1 MDIAELVN
9 KFGFPIIAAGGMGYI
24 IYTIWIWATI
34 EVKPVLSEANTVLIA
49 LIDRIRMLDNDLIRL
64 NQKLNIVLQLRGK
77 QIESDRHLEDVKTA
91 AEAQKKELEAAAQQ
105 RQAAEELAHQ
115 HTIEVKPNGEV
126 SVTDKHGEET
136 VKVNVMPQEAKEK
149 IDEPVD
155 RDTRK
160 RRSRRKAE
168 AARPAQE

>member
-24 IYTIWIWATI
+24 IYTIWIWATV

-77 QIESDRHLEDVKTA
+77 QIESDRHLEDVKTS

-105 RQAAEELAHQ
+105 RKAAEELAHN
-115 HTIEVKPNGEV
+115 HTIDVQSNGTV
-126 SVTDKHGEET
+126 SVIDTHGDET
-136 VKVNVMPQEAKEK
+136 VKVNVMPQEPKEK
-149 IDEPVD
+149 INGTTD
-155 RDTRK
+155 K
-160 RRSRRKAE
+160 RNSS
-168 AARPAQE
+168 